1 MKKLYIKAD
10 FNDADHGCCLV
21 TISDGTFERLLP
33 VMKAINNFEPYV
45 ARHSYGGVD
54 YSNWK
59 SHREDLG
66 QLPLEEK
73 YPGIDKS
80 LLDEF
85 AELLVRPIPVPE
97 EGCKEWGPHTIVSIV
112 DVVTDEVYVSTEGL
126 YSRHSDKVKGYL
138 EENARLYSYKRKS
151 DGKSLNCIPFVEM
164 TEEENKLIEEVRS
177 LWKKYI

>member
-1 MKKLYIKAD
+1 MKKLYIKVD
-10 FNDADHGCCLV
+10 FNDADYGYCLRP
-21 TISDGTFERLLP
+21 ISDEAFERLYP

-45 ARHSYGGVD
+45 ARHRHGGVD

-73 YPGIDKS
+73 YPGINKS

-97 EGCKEWGPHTIVSIV
+97 EGCEEWG
-112 DVVTDEVYVSTEGL
+112 
-126 YSRHSDKVKGYL
+126 R
-138 EENARLYSYKRKS
+138 
-151 DGKSLNCIPFVEM
+151 IP
-164 TEEENKLIEEVRS
+164 
-177 LWKKYI
+177 

>member
-10 FNDADHGCCLV
+10 FNDADYGYCLV
-21 TISDGTFERLLP
+21 TISEEVFERLLP

-45 ARHSYGGVD
+45 ARHMHGGID

-85 AELLVRPIPVPE
+85 AELLVRPITVPK
-97 EGCKEWGPHTIVSIV
+97 EGCEEWGPHTIVSIV

-138 EENARLYSYKRKS
+138 EEMARLYSYKRKS
-151 DGKSLNCIPFVEM
+151 DGKPLNCIPFVEM
-164 TEEENKLIEEVRS
+164 TEEENRLLEEAYN
-177 LWKKYI
+177 LWKKYV

>member
-10 FNDADHGCCLV
+10 FNDADYGYCLV
-21 TISDGTFERLLP
+21 TISKEVFERLLP
-33 VMKAINNFEPYV
+33 VMKAIDNFEPYV

-80 LLDEF
+80 LLHEF
-85 AELLVRPIPVPE
+85 ADTFVSPIPVPE
-97 EGCKEWGPHTIVSIV
+97 EGCEEWGPHTIVSIV
-112 DVVTDEVYVSTEGL
+112 DVVTDEVYISTEGL
-126 YSRHSDKVKGYL
+126 HSRRNDKVKGFL
-138 EENARLYSYKRKS
+138 EEHARLHSYKRKS
-151 DGKSLNCIPFVEM
+151 DGKALHSIPFAEM
-164 TEEENKLIEEVRS
+164 TEEENRLIEETRN